1 MLDGLGVAL
10 CLFDEDD
17 RTLLWNAVFV
27 RFFPEHAGHVQVGE
41 PYAANLRRFYM
52 GRLDADEQAHVER
65 YIAAGL
71 ARHRD
76 QSQPYEFE
84 HRGQR
89 LRVASLPLPGVG
101 RMRLWCPVAPNGPA
115 TQATPSPL
123 DDPATLL
130 DQLPGGLVLCD
141 GGGRILWANAP
152 FAQMYGLHHAS
163 EALDKTL
170 AHIYRNV
177 WTQSGA
183 VDAAPFQ
190 ESLQTL
196 DEMQR
201 FTGAPFE
208 LPLPQQR
215 RYRILARSGAAQHTL
230 YVHIDITELQ
240 RQRERMAAAEQALR
254 ASNAQLEQQSAILR
268 TILESM
274 EQGVTMVNAEGRIE
288 YFNQHF
294 LGMLDLPRD
303 LLARQPPLAEVVA
316 YQHARGEFDAL
327 PPDVLALLGENHID
341 QVAPLIVRQRPN
353 GRTLEVR
360 STPIPGGGL
369 LRTFTDVTE
378 RHQHQQHIEHL
389 ARHDGLTGL
398 LNRNTFMEA
407 LGAEVALAQRQTSY
421 FAVLFIDLDGFKPIN
436 DTHGHATGDQVLVWV
451 AQTLRYIARSSDFVA
466 RLGGDEFAVLQRGIN
481 TPDQASALA
490 QRIALALAGP
500 LVLQGHTLRL
510 GASVGLAV
518 FPEHGSAPDTLL
530 AHADQAMYLAKAG
543 ARQGSSLSITRTTKQ
558 KRPKS

>member
-10 CLFDEDD
+10 CLFDKDD
-17 RTLLWNAVFV
+17 RTLLWNAAFL
-27 RFFPEHAGHVQVGE
+27 RFFPEHADHVHVGE

-52 GRLDADEQAHVER
+52 GRLGADEQAHVDR

-71 ARHRD
+71 ERHRD

-101 RMRLWCPVAPNGPA
+101 RMRLWCPVAPNGLA

-123 DDPATLL
+123 GDPATLL

-141 GGGRILWANAP
+141 SDGRILWANAP
-152 FAQMYGLHHAS
+152 FAQMYGLHRAS
-163 EALDKTL
+163 EALGKTL
-170 AHIYRNV
+170 AHIYRSV
-177 WTQSGA
+177 WAQSGA
-183 VDAAPFQ
+183 ADTAPCQ

-196 DEMQR
+196 GEMLR

-215 RYRILARSGAAQHTL
+215 HYRILARSSAAQHTL

-240 RQRERMAAAEQALR
+240 RQRERMAETKQALR
-254 ASNAQLEQQSAILR
+254 TSNAQLEHQSAVLR

-294 LGMLDLPRD
+294 LDMLDLPRD
-303 LLARQPPLAEVVA
+303 LLERQPPLAEVVA
-316 YQHARGEFDAL
+316 YQRAHGEFDAL
-327 PPDVLALLGENHID
+327 PPDVLTLLGEKH
-341 QVAPLIVRQRPN
+341 VAEVALLIVRQRPN

-378 RHQHQQHIEHL
+378 RHQHQQRIEHL
-389 ARHDGLTGL
+389 ARHDGLTSL
-398 LNRNTFMEA
+398 LNRNAFMEA
-407 LGAEVALAQRQTSY
+407 LGAEVALAQRQTSR

-451 AQTLRYIARSSDFVA
+451 AQTLRHIARSSDFVA
-466 RLGGDEFAVLQRGIN
+466 RLGGDEFAVLQRGID
-481 TPDQASALA
+481 TPDQASTLA
-490 QRIALALAGP
+490 ERIALALAGP
-500 LVLQGHTLRL
+500 LVLQGRTLRL

-530 AHADQAMYLAKAG
+530 AYADQAMYLAKAG
-543 ARQGSSLSITRTTKQ
+543 TRQGSSLSLTRTAKPKQ
-558 KRPKS
+558 PKP